1 MEKYFNILAF
11 VQIWMKHT
19 IQLWFCTKDKVTLI
33 FLKMV
38 IKEINSMFSPD
49 YVQDTFVPKPTWRVS
64 QDRSV
69 ISSYLLAKLGQKEL
83 VGLLVASKEF
93 LCS

>member
-1 MEKYFNILAF
+1 
-11 VQIWMKHT
+11 MKHT

-49 YVQDTFVPKPTWRVS
+49 YVKDTFVPKPTWLVL